1 MSTKVNFTSYGVQ
14 FKNIEINGDTY
25 EKGVS
30 YYTTGRGR
38 NSLVK
43 QYVKALYGVKCS
55 VNTNSFRSIN
65 IDIKSEDIPADLH
78 ATAKADLKKVFSSG
92 TYNAMEDYHDYKAV
106 EIEKE
111 HGIDCSVNFLQVSF
125 V

>member
-14 FKNIEINGDTY
+14 FKNIEINGDCY
-25 EKGVS
+25 DQGIS
-30 YYTTGRGR
+30 YYTTNRGR
-38 NSLVK
+38 NALVK

-55 VNTNSFRSIN
+55 VQTNSFRSID
-65 IDIKSEDIPADLH
+65 IDIKAEDIPADLH

-106 EIEKE
+106 AIEKE
-111 HGIDCSVNFLQVSF
+111 HRIDCSVNFLRVSF
-125 V
+125 I